1 MKKQNLELSF
11 LTILLFACASLSAY
25 QSNAQKAKQN
35 WQPNIPKTWVDAEME
50 EQEVPLA
57 DPIGSPKHISATD
70 YYRIPE
76 LKIYKGYPIYAP
88 GKEPP
93 GYLDWLKKQEPEII
107 FDSSQLKTEADW
119 IKAGEIVFH
128 AELFPTSG
136 PPLDDMRNPKY
147 YEKIGTFLAKDGVY
161 PYASAVFGW
170 VIPHS

>member
-1 MKKQNLELSF
+1 MKKQTLKF
-11 LTILLFACASLSAY
+11 YCLTFVMLGGFALFGHQIS
-25 QSNAQKAKQN
+25 AQKPKQN

-50 EQEVPLA
+50 ELEVPLA
-57 DPIGSPKHISATD
+57 DPIASPKHISAAD

-76 LKIYKGYPIYAP
+76 IRIYKGYPIYAP